1 MLHKSKKGQLQS
13 KKDVEFKEQK
23 QNCHLQRAKHLQG
36 KLEIIID
43 TWIVQKEH
51 KMRLF
56 NNEARNAQLAHARKP
71 SISNCR

>member
-13 KKDVEFKEQK
+13 RKDIDFKKQK

-36 KLEIIID
+36 KLEIITD
-43 TWIVQKEH
+43 RWIVQKER

-56 NNEARNAQLAHARKP
+56 NNEARNAQLAHAKKT